1 MKVAKRTFD
10 AVIVGAGG
18 AGLRAAL
25 QLSEAGL
32 KTAVLTKVFPTRSHT
47 VAAQGGVAAS
57 LGNSTEDNW
66 HWHMYDTV
74 KGSDWLGDQDAIEFM
89 VKKANEVV
97 VELEHFGMP
106 FDRTDNG
113 KIYQR
118 PFGGHSQNYGQTPVS
133 RSCAAAD
140 RTGHAML
147 HALYQRN
154 VRANTQFFVEWMA
167 MDLIRNADGDVL
179 GVTAMEMETGEVS
192 IFHAKATIFA
202 TGGSGRIYYSSTNAF
217 INTGDGVG
225 MAARAGIPLED
236 MEFWQFHPTGVAGA
250 GVLITEGVRGEGGI
264 LRNASGERFME
275 RYAPNLK
282 DLASRD
288 VVSRSM
294 VTEINEGR
302 GCGSEKDHVLLDI
315 THLSPETI
323 NKRLPGIREIS
334 IQFAGV
340 DPIKAP
346 IPVVPTCHYQMGGI
360 PTNYKGQVVVPK
372 DGNSNVPVAGFYAA
386 GECACAS
393 VHGANRLG
401 TNSLLDLLV
410 FGKAA
415 GETVVADFQSGQLTL
430 KPLPENAAD
439 VSLARIARLESQTN
453 GEEVHEVR
461 LAMQRTMQKH
471 AGVFRF
477 ADMLKEGVTKILEVA
492 ERAKHTQIKDKSKV
506 WNTARTE
513 ALELDNLIEVA
524 KATMVSAEA
533 RKESRG
539 AHVRDDAIDC
549 AETPNGRDDKNWLKH
564 TLWFSEG
571 NRLDY
576 KPVNLQP
583 MSADVEP
590 IALAKRTY

>member
-1 MKVAKRTFD
+1 VSYTVRKFD
-10 AVIVGAGG
+10 AVVVGAGG
-18 AGLRAAL
+18 AGLRAAI

-57 LGNSTEDNW
+57 LGNSEEDHW

-89 VKKANEVV
+89 CRQANQVV
-97 VELEHFGMP
+97 VELEHYGMP
-106 FDRTDNG
+106 FDRVDNG

-118 PFGGHSQNYGQTPVS
+118 PFGGHMSNFGEKPVR

-147 HALYQRN
+147 HAMYQRN
-154 VRANTQFFVEWMA
+154 VKVNTQFFVEWQA
-167 MDLIRNADGDVL
+167 LDLVRDVAGDVL
-179 GVTAMEMETGEVS
+179 GVIAMDMETGEVVV
-192 IFHAKATIFA
+192 FQAKATIFA

-217 INTGDGVG
+217 INTGDGLG

-264 LRNASGERFME
+264 LRNADGERFME
-275 RYAPNLK
+275 RYAPNAK

-288 VVSRSM
+288 VVSRAM

-302 GCGSEKDHVLLDI
+302 GCGPHKDYVLLDI
-315 THLSPETI
+315 THLPPETI
-323 NKRLPGIREIS
+323 MKRLPGIHEIAL
-334 IQFAGV
+334 QFAGV
-340 DPIKAP
+340 DCLKQP

-360 PTNYKGQVVVPK
+360 PTNYLGQVVVPQ
-372 DGNSNVPVAGFYAA
+372 DGNPSTPVPGFYAA

-410 FGKAA
+410 FGKSA
-415 GETVVADFQSGQLTL
+415 GETAVADILKNKGEH
-430 KPLPENAAD
+430 KPLPAEVID
-439 VSLARIARLESQTN
+439 KSLARLDRLNNQKGGAN
-453 GEEVHEVR
+453 VHETR
-461 LAMQRTMQKH
+461 LALQRTMQKH

-477 ADMLKEGVTKILEVA
+477 KDLLKEGVTEIMRVA
-492 ERAKHTQIKDKSKV
+492 EDVARTGIQDKSKV
-506 WNTARTE
+506 FNTARIE

-539 AHVRDDAIDC
+539 AHVRNDAIDTP
-549 AETPNGRDDKNWLKH
+549 ETPDGRDDKNWLKH
-564 TLWFSEG
+564 TIWYREG
-571 NRLDY
+571 NRIEY
-576 KPVNLQP
+576 KPVHMQP
-583 MSADVEP
+583 LSVDTIE
-590 IALAKRTY
+590 LKKRSY